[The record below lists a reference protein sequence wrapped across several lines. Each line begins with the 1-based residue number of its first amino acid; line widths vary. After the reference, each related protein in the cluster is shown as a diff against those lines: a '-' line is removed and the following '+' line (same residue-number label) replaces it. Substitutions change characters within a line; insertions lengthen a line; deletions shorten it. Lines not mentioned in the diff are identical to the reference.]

1 VSAVKER
8 GNIFVISSPSGGG
21 KSSLINRVLKR
32 VPGLTLATS
41 HTSRPPRAGEK
52 DGVEYHFVTRKEFL
66 AMRRES
72 GFVEW
77 VRLHGHLYGTSRR
90 ELDRLTAQGKDIL
103 LDIDIRGA
111 ASVASIYPRAVS
123 VFILPPSLAVLEE
136 RLRKRGSESDD
147 EIRTRLTTAVREMR
161 AATRYRYCIVNRT
174 LSRAAAELEA
184 VITAERLHLSPG
196 AAKALLGEILTPPA

>member
-1 VSAVKER
+1 VSAVREH

-21 KSSLINRVLKR
+21 KSSLISRALKK

-66 AMRRES
+66 AMRRE
-72 GFVEW
+72 GEFVEW
-77 VRLHGHLYGTSRR
+77 VSLHGHLYGTSRR

-111 ASVASIYPRAVS
+111 VSVASIYPRAVS

-136 RLRKRGSESDD
+136 RLRKRGSES
-147 EIRTRLTTAVREMR
+147 EEQIRTRLTTAVREMR
-161 AATRYRYCIVNRT
+161 AATRYHYCIVNRT
-174 LSRAAAELEA
+174 LSRAVAELEA

-196 AAKALLGEILTPPA
+196 AAKALLRKILTPPA